1 MDKYA
6 RSKECTGQMMFAYP
20 AVGLFFFGG
29 TGYRRPELAT
39 GTSGEI
45 AFKENLIPHC
55 ALA

>member
-1 MDKYA
+1 MHRTDDVCL
-6 RSKECTGQMMFAYP
+6 SSCWF
-20 AVGLFFFGG
+20 VSFGG

-55 ALA
+55 APA